1 MNNSKMVRVAKNLDI
16 FANVGG
22 KITFAAGI
30 ACIVVAFLSLIL
42 GDRMFAGGA
51 LTLDLDFIKF
61 YLNENICVNEQFV
74 KLYVVA
80 ATLGGGII
88 CFLVYYV
95 SKVLRK
101 ILAPM
106 KNGRPFESGISEN
119 LKKVGWGVLIGGFLS
134 ELVGVVARMLLIKSY
149 SIDTLFASA
158 AIAKTEFVFTMNF
171 DFVLI
176 TCVVFF
182 LSYIF
187 TYGQVLQ
194 QESDETL

>member
-1 MNNSKMVRVAKNLDI
+1 MNNTKMTRIAKNLEI

-30 ACIVVAFLSLIL
+30 ICIVVAFMTLIF
-42 GDRMFAGGA
+42 GGKMFAGGA
-51 LTLDLDFIKF
+51 ITLDLDFIKF
-61 YLNENICVNEQFV
+61 HLKENTHVNEQFV
-74 KLYVVA
+74 KLYVMA
-80 ATLGGGII
+80 ATLGGGIL

-95 SKVLRK
+95 SKVFRK

-119 LKKVGWGVLIGGFLS
+119 LKKVGWGILIGGFLS
-134 ELVGVVARMLLIKSY
+134 ELVGVVARMLLIKAY

-158 AIAKTEFVFTMNF
+158 AIAKTEFVFTMNL

-176 TCVVFF
+176 ACVVFF

>member
-1 MNNSKMVRVAKNLDI
+1 MNNSKMTRVAKNLDV
-16 FANVGG
+16 FANIGG
-22 KITFAAGI
+22 KITLGVGI
-30 ACIVVAFLSLIL
+30 VCVMVAFLTLIF
-42 GDRMFAGGA
+42 GGKMFAGGA
-51 LTLDLDFIKF
+51 ITLDLDFIKIH
-61 YLNENICVNEQFV
+61 LNENTYVNDQFV
-74 KLYVVA
+74 KIYVFA
-80 ATLGGGII
+80 ATIGSSII

-95 SKVLRK
+95 SNVLRK

-106 KNGRPFESGISEN
+106 KIGRPFEAGISEN
-119 LKKVGWGVLIGGFLS
+119 LKRVGWFILIGGFFS
-134 ELVGVVARMLLIKSY
+134 ELVGIVARILLIKAY
-149 SIDTLFASA
+149 SIDLLFTSAS
-158 AIAKTEFVFTMNF
+158 IAKTEFVFTMNF

>member
-30 ACIVVAFLSLIL
+30 VCIVVAFLSLIF
-42 GDRMFAGGA
+42 GGRMFVGGA
-51 LTLDLDFIKF
+51 ITLDLDFIKF
-61 YLNENICVNEQFV
+61 HLNENTCVNELFV
-74 KLYVVA
+74 KIYVIA
-80 ATLGGGII
+80 ATLGSGIL
-88 CFLVYYV
+88 CFLMYYV
-95 SKVLRK
+95 SKAFRK

-106 KNGRPFESGISEN
+106 KDGRPFETGISEN
-119 LKKVGWGVLIGGFLS
+119 LKKVGWLILIGGFLS
-134 ELVGVVARMLLIKSY
+134 ELVGVVARILLIKAY
-149 SIDTLFASA
+149 SIDTLFTSA
-158 AIAKTEFVFTMNF
+158 AITKTEFVFTMNF

-176 TCVVFF
+176 ACVVFF

>member
-1 MNNSKMVRVAKNLDI
+1 MNNSKMTRVAKNLDI

-30 ACIVVAFLSLIL
+30 ICIVVAFMTLIF
-42 GDRMFAGGA
+42 GSKMFAGGA
-51 LTLDLDFIKF
+51 ITLDLDFIKF
-61 YLNENICVNEQFV
+61 HLKENTYVDEQFV
-74 KLYVVA
+74 KLYVMA
-80 ATLGGGII
+80 ATLGGGIL

-95 SKVLRK
+95 SKVFRK

-119 LKKVGWGVLIGGFLS
+119 LKKVGWGILIGGFLS
-134 ELVGVVARMLLIKSY
+134 ELVGVVARMLLIKAY
-149 SIDTLFASA
+149 VIDTLFASA
-158 AIAKTEFVFTMNF
+158 AIAKTEFVFTMNL

-176 TCVVFF
+176 ACVVFF